1 MVDYQTIGV
10 LIAAASVVIG
20 VVNSILV
27 SRREEKRQEL
37 MLKNQEITLETRQAQ
52 MYMRIY
58 EKITDEEMFR
68 KLFELNEYRWD
79 DYEDYLEKYS
89 GDIHVRAKRISVVGF
104 FEGMG
109 MLVKRGLI
117 DPVFVADS
125 IGSHVVN
132 YWNKFGT
139 VVEEG
144 RRRSGNKLAQENI
157 EYLYDEILRIW
168 EQHPEGFIPLPE

>member
-58 EKITDEEMFR
+58 ERITDEEMFG
-68 KLFELNEYRWD
+68 KLVELNEYRWE
-79 DYEDYLEKYS
+79 DYEEYLEKYS
-89 GDIHVRAKRISVVGF
+89 GDIRVRARRLSVVGF
-104 FEGMG
+104 FEGLG

-125 IGSHVVN
+125 IGGWVVR
-132 YWNKFGT
+132 YWNKFGP

-144 RRRSGNKLAQENI
+144 RRRSGNKMSQENL
-157 EYLYDEILRIW
+157 EYLYNEILGIW
-168 EQHPEGFIPLPE
+168 ERHPEGFIPQPE

>member
-37 MLKNQEITLETRQAQ
+37 MLNNQEITLETRQVQ

-58 EKITDEEMFR
+58 ERITDEEMFG
-68 KLFELNEYRWD
+68 KLFELNEYQWD
-79 DYEDYLEKYS
+79 DYEYYLEKYS
-89 GDIHVRAKRISVVGF
+89 GDIHVRVRRVSVVGF
-104 FEGMG
+104 FEGLG

-125 IGSHVVN
+125 IGGHVVN
-132 YWNKFGT
+132 YWNKFGP

-144 RRRSGNKLAQENI
+144 RRRSGNKMSQENL
-157 EYLYDEILRIW
+157 EYLYNEILRIY
-168 EQHPEGFIPLPE
+168 EQHPEGFIPRPE

>member
-1 MVDYQTIGV
+1 MRQTRDI
-10 LIAAASVVIG
+10 
-20 VVNSILV
+20 
-27 SRREEKRQEL
+27 E
-37 MLKNQEITLETRQAQ
+37 LETRQAQ

-58 EKITDEEMFR
+58 ERITDEEMFE

-89 GDIHVRAKRISVVGF
+89 GDINVRARRISVVGF
-104 FEGMG
+104 FEGLG

-125 IGSHVVN
+125 MGGHVIN
-132 YWNKFGT
+132 YWNKFGP

-144 RRRSGNKLAQENI
+144 RRRSGDKIAQENL
-157 EYLYDEILRIW
+157 EYLYNEILRIW
-168 EQHPEGFIPLPE
+168 E